1 MKRSRTSSAG
11 HPRTSS
17 AGHPRKKCFQR
28 GQTTTN
34 PFGFSLDPFI
44 SRLIG
49 PTPLGDKS
57 HSLRN
62 LIVRFE
68 KGQPVF
74 QDPGHGYRISGDKGM
89 YATIEGRTQAK
100 LISELH
106 TSHTVHLYN
115 MAHNI
120 LTQIRSQPM
129 VHLVKDA
136 AGLKRHKTIDMRRV
150 VDNNRQNTKT
160 TVFTNARHLD
170 KLVVLKTTKDPH
182 MMLRYVLEAVIH
194 HLLQQR
200 SNTCVPQ
207 LCFVDITETNRLV
220 VCSEQLQ
227 LPSISTWMN
236 TLDRRDNNRHLLWML
251 KNVCNAMGIIQRNAH
266 FTHRDCHT
274 GNVYYNERNRRI
286 QFIDFDWSCIQLGD
300 KTISVPRHLYD
311 TTRSTYGNNHSV
323 DMCRFMRCLG
333 GQIQGAP
340 VFKEKI
346 WTPLMKR
353 YEDQSRETL
362 LCKAMDGDSAAMQMY
377 KMGLNDK
384 RKYSHA
390 TGCKTYGK
398 EFDYYMGYYEWSSM
412 TPKAIRQF
420 TKTLTV

>member
-1 MKRSRTSSAG
+1 MKRSRTSSPG

-207 LCFVDITETNRLV
+207 LCFVGITETNRLV

-227 LPSISTWMN
+227 LPCISTWVN
-236 TLDRRDNNRHLLWML
+236 TLDRRDNNQSSCCGCSKTCATPWR
-251 KNVCNAMGIIQRNAH
+251 IIQRNAH

-274 GNVYYNERNRRI
+274 GNVYYDERNRRI
-286 QFIDFDWSCIQLGD
+286 QFIDFDWSCIRVGQAKPSLFHAICTTPRVQRMATTVRWTCVVSCAVWED
-300 KTISVPRHLYD
+300 K
-311 TTRSTYGNNHSV
+311 
-323 DMCRFMRCLG
+323 
-333 GQIQGAP
+333 
-340 VFKEKI
+340 FKEH
-346 WTPLMKR
+346 LCSRKR
-353 YEDQSRETL
+353 YGRHS
-362 LCKAMDGDSAAMQMY
+362 
-377 KMGLNDK
+377 
-384 RKYSHA
+384 
-390 TGCKTYGK
+390 
-398 EFDYYMGYYEWSSM
+398 
-412 TPKAIRQF
+412 
-420 TKTLTV
+420 